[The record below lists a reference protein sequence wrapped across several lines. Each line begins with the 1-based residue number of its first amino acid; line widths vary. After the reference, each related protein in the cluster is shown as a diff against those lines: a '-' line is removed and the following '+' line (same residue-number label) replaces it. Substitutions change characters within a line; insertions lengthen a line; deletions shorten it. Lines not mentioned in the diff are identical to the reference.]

1 MQACTWKKEP
11 KAQRTLLH
19 MTYFYVMVHSPT
31 KPSAKGLKYY
41 RSMLRKSYPKNTHA
55 IIINEKV
62 SQDLDMFVH
71 FKIMQHYKRNFCSRR
86 RLLSSHT
93 HLTLQSNHFA
103 TFPFLKGTYMVVI
116 TSSNSKQSVPERPT
130 LLSVPWRNS
139 EMGLEIEII

>member
-1 MQACTWKKEP
+1 MYLKKGT
-11 KAQRTLLH
+11 KSTKNVIA
-19 MTYFYVMVHSPT
+19 YDIFYVMVHSPT

-41 RSMLRKSYPKNTHA
+41 RSMLRKSYPKNAHA

-130 LLSVPWRNS
+130 LLSVP
-139 EMGLEIEII
+139 